1 MRPAARLYAL
11 AVTIMMTC
19 LLCVAQGTR
28 EDYARAEQFYPFNAR
43 RLVFNLQV
51 TPHWI
56 EQSNCFWYRRET
68 RSGHEFMRVDP
79 ERNLR
84 EPLFD
89 HARLALALS
98 QVASS
103 RYAPEQ
109 LPFDSVEVAEQ
120 GHVIRFEIESAHWR
134 CALQDYTCATEAKGA
149 KLVEPSELS
158 LRSPDGRWLAL
169 RREHNLY
176 LRSLATGEEFTL
188 TRDGQPDYAY
198 ATEAQEERNAAGGYA
213 RRFAALWSP
222 NSRKLVTLKVDT
234 REVRRGY
241 LLRSVTP
248 DRRGPMLYAFPSPQP
263 GDGRQPSAQLV
274 IIDVERKQSLV
285 VESKSWLPTESPI
298 TSQDEGDVWWSAD
311 GKRVYQI
318 QSERA
323 GLGVSLWEIDAETGE
338 ARQLLSEQ
346 SATAIQ
352 LSDGWTG
359 PRNVREVGDGS
370 EIAWYSERDG
380 WGHLYLY
387 DARAGALKNQIT
399 KGSWL
404 VRELRFIDARRRWV
418 YFTAGGREAGR
429 DPYFRRLYR
438 CKLDGSSLELLTPEN
453 ADHQVSFAPSGDF
466 FLDTYSRPDQSP
478 VTLLRSRD
486 GAFICELER
495 ADMAPLLAKGWR
507 FPQACTV
514 KAADGVTDLYCATF
528 LPSRFDMGERYPV
541 IEDIYPIT
549 RAPHSFTLDQ
559 AQSLAEL
566 GFIVVT
572 IDGRGGRLRSKAF
585 REAGRGEIS
594 RHLDD
599 HVAAIKQLAASRSYL
614 DLRHVGI
621 YGHSV
626 GGHAAA
632 RAILLYPDFYQVA
645 VSSAGVHDVGID
657 PGEWA
662 ERWLGMPGEDRYL
675 DQTNASL
682 AHRLKGKL
690 LLAVGETDVWVP
702 LAEGLRFTDALIKEN
717 KDFDLLIIPNRAH
730 NIPSH
735 PYFIR
740 KRWDY
745 FVRHLLGKEPP
756 ADYRVAPSSN

>member
-1 MRPAARLYAL
+1 
-11 AVTIMMTC
+11 MMMGTMMGLPC
-19 LLCVAQGTR
+19 AAQGTR
-28 EDYARAEQFYPFNAR
+28 EDYARAEQIYPFNAR
-43 RLVFNLQV
+43 HLVSNIQV

-56 EQSNCFWYRRET
+56 EQSNRFWYRRET
-68 RSGHEFMRVDP
+68 RSGHEFVLVDP

-89 HARLALALS
+89 HPRLARSLGL
-98 QVASS
+98 ASS
-103 RYAPEQ
+103 SSYTPER
-109 LPFDSVEVAEQ
+109 LPLDSVEIAEQ
-120 GHVIRFEIESAHWR
+120 GRVLRFEIESTRWR
-134 CALQDYTCATEAKGA
+134 CTLRDYTCAMEAKGV
-149 KLVEPSELS
+149 KLIEPSELG
-158 LRSPDGRWLAL
+158 LRSPDGHWLAL

-176 LRSLATGEEFTL
+176 LRSLATGEEVAL
-188 TRDGQPDYAY
+188 TRDGKPDYAY

-222 NSRKLVTLKVDT
+222 DSRKLVTLKVDT
-234 REVRRGY
+234 RDVRRRY

-248 DRRGPMLYAFPSPQP
+248 DRQPPRLYTFPSPQP
-263 GDGRQPSAQLV
+263 GDRHRPSAQLV

-285 VESKSWLPTESPI
+285 VKAKSWLATESPI

-311 GKRVYQI
+311 GKSIYQI

-323 GLGVSLWEIDAETGE
+323 GLGVSLWEINAETGE

-359 PRNVREVGDGS
+359 PRNAREVGDGS
-370 EIAWYSERDG
+370 EIVWYSERDG

-387 DARAGALKNQIT
+387 DAGAGALKNQIT

-404 VRELRFIDARRRWV
+404 VRELRFIDARQRWV

-429 DPYFRRLYR
+429 DPYFRHLYR
-438 CKLDGSSLELLTPEN
+438 SKLDGSSLELLTPEN
-453 ADHQVSFAPSGDF
+453 ADHQVSFAPSGEF
-466 FLDTYSRPDQSP
+466 FLDTYSQPDTAP
-478 VTLLRSRD
+478 VTSLRSRD
-486 GAFICELER
+486 GALICELER
-495 ADMAPLLAKGWR
+495 ADITPLLAKGWR
-507 FPQACTV
+507 FPQAFTV
-514 KAADGVTDLYCATF
+514 KAADGVTDLYGAIF
-528 LPSRFDMGERYPV
+528 LPSSFDARKQYPV
-541 IEDIYPIT
+541 IEDIYPIA
-549 RAPHSFTLDQ
+549 RAPHTFALDQ

-572 IDGRGGRLRSKAF
+572 IDGRGGRLRSQAF

-599 HVAAIKQLAASRSYL
+599 HVAAIKQLAVSRAYF
-614 DLRHVGI
+614 DLSRVGI

-632 RAILLYPDFYQVA
+632 RAILLYPDFYKVA

-662 ERWLGMPGEDRYL
+662 ERWLGAPGEDRYL
-675 DQTNASL
+675 DQTSASL
-682 AHRLKGKL
+682 ARRLKGKL
-690 LLAVGETDVWVP
+690 LLAVGEADVWVP
-702 LAEGLRFTDALIKEN
+702 LAEVLRFTDALIKEN

-730 NIPSH
+730 NVPSH

-745 FVRHLLGKEPP
+745 FVRYLLGKEPP
-756 ADYRVAPSSN
+756 ADYRVAPPTN